1 MNKFKRIISVIL
13 TASLF
18 LLSFTSITF
27 ADGEAGFSENFT
39 SMEAGSTP
47 TEFDVLSGSGT
58 ISVKE
63 RESNKYVEI
72 ENDNDGSYVTL
83 SRTFEELLGTVTA
96 QTDFR
101 QSGVKS
107 DGNVIMQLLNGSTLV
122 CSVETSGGNIIYKG
136 STEDTVIKSNYS
148 VDTQYRIHL
157 EVNLDTGNV
166 EIYLGDTL
174 VKSDAKVLASSAKLN
189 TFRAYSF
196 MSPGFE
202 LDNISVSKSSVITS
216 ASLDGADTQSI
227 PPSGE
232 SAVYEY
238 SAAATTA
245 EGIVQNA
252 SFDFAIE
259 GGAPAGVSIQAVDG
273 ETVKITVADTATPD
287 TEYKLVA
294 TLSTNASVKAE
305 KTITLK
311 EAVYDEIKIEGKG
324 SISLALTKKG
334 ETFQYTA
341 KVLDEF
347 GNEMAGKAVDWSISG
362 EGASYVSIDQT
373 GKLAV
378 INPSDVSSQIELKA
392 SLRGDSTKFA
402 IRKIMLT
409 DVRTYLSDETRRN
422 VLKEY
427 MDTALEYG
435 KDIYNGSP
443 RIADGINRDGEAI
456 KWRVQSGDE
465 VPLADMGNEWE
476 LLRTMIAYSETGGD
490 PFYKERAEELYK
502 YTMEND
508 IEPTSGLVYWG
519 SHKAIDLR
527 TGRRTGDA
535 STGIGIFHEIEL
547 KDMYL
552 TPFYETDEEKTAKMV
567 RDIWMGHVTDWSNL
581 MFNRHGNYNQS
592 HNKALTWDDLSQY
605 DDLYYEK
612 DAFVRDYD
620 GCTFLI
626 AASEYI
632 SAAVEL
638 YERTGDEKALIWAKR
653 MADRYANLA
662 DKKTG
667 IMPSLYAT
675 PYGDSRITDE
685 DGNLSTNIRPKYVDY
700 LATCPYSLQTAN
712 YGDRVYVQFAEDM
725 AAKGLLDGIEV
736 TDHIDLPTGS
746 EENEKIADLIRND
759 GAKALILEMYYNR
772 YWPSAYGNSIF
783 AIAELCETL
792 GLEGGDGTGDKNAGF
807 PLFAKWMHGYKS
819 YIDLAYEGNSRIG
832 VSFACGIKLDKYV
845 TAVPGYTSAKGSMLD
860 SESIGLGTI
869 VPAVEMI
876 FILDRFDDS
885 VSVYEEAGNPAATVT
900 VGDVKKTLWDFIN
913 SMADYYGIG
922 YLGEPTEGINPEPDF
937 HTSCS
942 DENALNAIIEIYRNT
957 GTTDYLEL
965 ARIIANNIVETNY
978 DGGLFA
984 PSSQYGTWTTSH
996 AAAVIMKLDAVINDV
1011 WSDALD
1017 FSFASY
1023 VYHQAYYIN
1032 EHGKIPVEQH
1042 ETRHTESYNSVKPRK
1057 IKVDKTAIAMNIGDV
1072 QNVNVTVLPDDADS
1086 RSYYWEI
1093 SDESII
1099 KIDADNN
1106 IYAVGRGEVTV
1117 RAVVEDTAIESED
1130 IHIIVE

>member
-1 MNKFKRIISVIL
+1 MNKFKRVISIIL
-13 TASLF
+13 TAGLF
-18 LLSFTSITF
+18 LLSLTPTTF
-27 ADGEAGFSENFT
+27 AAGEAGFTENF
-39 SMEAGSTP
+39 SSAQEGSVP
-47 TEFDVLSGSGT
+47 SGFEILSGSGT

-63 RESNKYVEI
+63 RDSNKYVEI
-72 ENDNDGSYVTL
+72 ENDNDGSYVML
-83 SRTFEELLGTVTA
+83 SRTFDELLGTITA
-96 QTDFR
+96 QADFR

-107 DGNVIMQLLNGSTLV
+107 DGNVIMQLLNGATVV

-136 STEDTVIKSNYS
+136 STEDTVIKYDYS

-166 EIYLGDTL
+166 EIYLDNTI
-174 VKSDAKVLASSAKLN
+174 VKSDAQVLNSSAKLN
-189 TFRAYSF
+189 TFRAYAF

-216 ASLDGADTQSI
+216 ASLDGTDTQSI
-227 PPSGE
+227 PPQGE

-238 SAAATTA
+238 SASATTA
-245 EGIVQNA
+245 EGIVQTA

-259 GGAPAGVSIQAVDG
+259 GGTPVGVSLEAIDG
-273 ETVKITVADTATPD
+273 ETVKITVADTAAVN

-305 KTITLK
+305 KIITLK
-311 EAVYDEIKIEGKG
+311 EAIYKEIEIKGKG
-324 SISLALTKKG
+324 SIALALTKQG
-334 ETFQYTA
+334 ETFRYTA

-347 GNEMAGKAVDWSISG
+347 GNEMTGKTVDWSISG

-373 GKLAV
+373 GKLTV
-378 INPSDVSSQIELKA
+378 INPSDISSIIELKA

-402 IRKIMLT
+402 TRKIRLT

-527 TGRRTGDA
+527 TGKSTGDA
-535 STGIGIFHEIEL
+535 NTGIGIIHEVEL
-547 KDMYL
+547 KDMYFK
-552 TPFYETDEEKTAKMV
+552 PFYEVDEEKASKMV
-567 RDIWMGHVTDWSNL
+567 RDIWMGHITDWSNL
-581 MFNRHGNYNQS
+581 MFNRHAYYNKS
-592 HNKALTWDDLSQY
+592 HNKALTWDDISQY
-605 DDLYYEK
+605 DEEYYER

-638 YERTGDEKALIWAKR
+638 YKRTGDEKALVWAKR

-685 DGNLSTNIRPKYVDY
+685 EGNLSTNIRPKYVDY

-746 EENEKIADLIRND
+746 EENEKIAELITRD

-783 AIAELCETL
+783 AIKELCETL
-792 GLEGGDGTGDKNAGF
+792 GLEDENDAGF

-819 YIDLAYEGNSRIG
+819 YIDLAYEGNSKIG

-845 TAVPGYTSAKGSMLD
+845 TVVPGYTSARGSMLD
-860 SESIGLGTI
+860 SESIDLDTI
-869 VPAVEMI
+869 VPAVGML
-876 FILDRFDDS
+876 FVLDRFEDS
-885 VSVYEEAGNPAATVT
+885 VIIYEEAGNPDATVN
-900 VGDVKKTLWDFIN
+900 VGDVKDTLWDFIN
-913 SMADYYGIG
+913 SMADYYSIG
-922 YLGEPTEGINPEPDF
+922 YLGKPTEGISPEPNF
-937 HTSCS
+937 HTNCADAS
-942 DENALNAIIEIYRNT
+942 ALNAIIEIYRNT
-957 GTTDYLEL
+957 GIEDYLEL
-965 ARIIANNIVETNY
+965 ARIIANNIVENNY
-978 DGGLFA
+978 DGGLFV
-984 PSSQYGTWTTSH
+984 PSSQYGTWTTSYE
-996 AAAVIMKLDAVINDV
+996 AAVIMKLDAIINDV

-1017 FSFASY
+1017 FSFRSY
-1023 VYHQAYYIN
+1023 VYHQSYYID

-1042 ETRHTESYNSVKPRK
+1042 ETRHTESYTSVNPRK
-1057 IKVDKTAIAMNIGDV
+1057 IKVDKTAIIMNIGDV
-1072 QNVNVTVLPDDADS
+1072 QNINVTVLPDDADS
-1086 RSYYWEI
+1086 SSYYWEI
-1093 SDESII
+1093 SDESIV

-1106 IYAVGRGEVTV
+1106 IYAVGRGEVTIK
-1117 RAVVEDTAIESED
+1117 AVVEDTAIESEY
-1130 IHIIVE
+1130 IHITVE